1 MMTLNEFILVDGV
14 FDHIH
19 SVKPDLPFLGD
30 GQNEVMDR
38 LLMLNYG
45 DRLVYR
51 KLIPYPVSQI
61 CEMLVKQH
69 GHKWDALIEI
79 DALNKLAGRTRTV
92 TETTTNNETRNN
104 TRDDKNLV
112 SAYNDETLITN
123 DGSLS
128 VGSDDLTGT
137 ETRTMTDET
146 IDLKNAYN
154 NLSLSD
160 KNNIMNIVIKDVAS
174 FITLSIY

>member
-14 FDHIH
+14 FEHIQTF
-19 SVKPDLPFLGD
+19 KPDLPFLGD

-38 LLMLNYG
+38 LLMLEYG

-51 KLIPYPVSQI
+51 KLIPYPANQI

-79 DALNKLAGRTRTV
+79 GELNKLADSTRTV
-92 TETTTNNETRNN
+92 TETTTNNEIRNN
-104 TRDDKNLV
+104 TRDDKNLI
-112 SAYNDETLITN
+112 SAYNDDTLIVN
-123 DGSLS
+123 DGLLS
-128 VGSDDLTGT
+128 TGVDDLKGDG
-137 ETRTMTDET
+137 TRTMTDET
-146 IDLKNAYN
+146 INLKNAYN

-160 KNNIMNIVIKDVAS
+160 KNNIMNVVLKDVAS

>member
-1 MMTLNEFILVDGV
+1 MMTLNELILVDGV
-14 FDHIH
+14 FNHIH
-19 SVKPDLPFLGD
+19 TLKPDLPFLGD

-51 KLIPYPVSQI
+51 KLIPYPASQI

-69 GHKWDALIEI
+69 GHKWNALVEVGE
-79 DALNKLAGRTRTV
+79 LNKLANKTRTI

-112 SAYNDETLITN
+112 SAYNDDTLITN

-146 IDLKNAYN
+146 IYLNSVYN

-160 KNNIMNIVIKDVAS
+160 KNNIMNVVLKDVAS

>member
-1 MMTLNEFILVDGV
+1 MMTLNEFILVDGI

-30 GQNEVMDR
+30 YQNEVMDK
-38 LLMLNYG
+38 LLILEYG

-51 KLIPYPVSQI
+51 KLISYSANQI

-69 GHKWDALIEI
+69 GHNWDALVEI
-79 DALNKLAGRTRTV
+79 DALNKLANRTRTI
-92 TETTTNNETRNN
+92 TETTTTDETRNN
-104 TRDDKNLV
+104 TRDDKNLI
-112 SAYNDETLITN
+112 SAYNDDTLITN

-128 VGSDDLTGT
+128 TGVDDLEGT

-146 IDLKNAYN
+146 IDLKSAYN
-154 NLSLSD
+154 NLSMSD
-160 KNNIMNIVIKDVAS
+160 KNNIMNIVLKDVAS

>member
-1 MMTLNEFILVDGV
+1 MMTLEEFIAIDGI
-14 FDHIH
+14 FNHIYTL
-19 SVKPDLPFLGD
+19 KPDLPFIG
-30 GQNEVMDR
+30 GEQNEIMDR
-38 LLMLNYG
+38 LLMMNYG

-51 KLIPYPVSQI
+51 KLIPYPANQI

-69 GHKWDALIEI
+69 SHKWYALLELET
-79 DALNKLAGRTRTV
+79 LNKLANKMQTI

-104 TRDDKNLV
+104 TRDDKNLI

-128 VGSDDLTGT
+128 VGSDDLTGN

-146 IDLKNAYN
+146 IDLKSAYN

-160 KNNIMNIVIKDVAS
+160 KNNIISVVLKDVAS
-174 FITLSIY
+174 FITTSIY

>member
-1 MMTLNEFILVDGV
+1 MMTLNEFVLIDGV
-14 FDHIH
+14 FDHIR

-38 LLMLNYG
+38 LLILEYG

-51 KLIPYPVSQI
+51 KLIPFPASQI
-61 CEMLVKQH
+61 CEMLVKKH
-69 GHKWDALIEI
+69 GHNWDALIEI
-79 DALNKLAGRTRTV
+79 DALNKLANSTRTI

-104 TRDDKNLV
+104 TRDDKNLI
-112 SAYNDETLITN
+112 SAYNDETLIVN
-123 DGSLS
+123 DGAL
-128 VGSDDLTGT
+128 VTGSDDLEGE

-160 KNNIMNIVIKDVAS
+160 KNNIMNVVLKDVAS

>member
-14 FDHIH
+14 FQHIH
-19 SVKPDLPFLGD
+19 NYKSSFPFLGD

-51 KLIPYPVSQI
+51 KLIPYPASQI
-61 CEMLVKQH
+61 CEMIVKQH
-69 GHKWDALIEI
+69 GHKWDALVEI
-79 DALNKLAGRTRTV
+79 DALNKLATKMRTI

-104 TRDDKNLV
+104 TRDDKNLI
-112 SAYNDETLITN
+112 SAYNDDALIIN

-128 VGSDDLTGT
+128 TNADDVTGT

-146 IDLKNAYN
+146 TDLKTAYN

-160 KNNIMNIVIKDVAS
+160 KNNIMNIVLKDVAS

>member
-19 SVKPDLPFLGD
+19 TFKPDLPFLGD

-51 KLIPYPVSQI
+51 KLIPFPANQI

-79 DALNKLAGRTRTV
+79 GELNRLADSTRTI
-92 TETTTNNETRNN
+92 TETTTNNEIRNN
-104 TRDDKNLV
+104 TRDDKNLI
-112 SAYNDETLITN
+112 SAYNDDALIIN

-128 VGSDDLTGT
+128 TANDDLKGNG
-137 ETRTMTDET
+137 TRTMTDET
-146 IDLKNAYN
+146 INLKNAYN

-160 KNNIMNIVIKDVAS
+160 KNNIMNVVLKDVAS